1 MGNLFSIL
9 FLAGLSTFC
18 WVMVVNR
25 SARQKSNKPAYDF
38 WKMSK
43 EGREMHDAATLAAML
58 VLALF
63 FSLMTIF
70 VAVVSVISWFN
81 G

>member
-9 FLAGLSTFC
+9 FLIVLSTFC
-18 WVMVVNR
+18 WVMVFNR
-25 SARQKSNKPAYDF
+25 SARHKSNQPAYDF

-43 EGREMHDAATLAAML
+43 EGREIHGAAVLAGML

-63 FSLMTIF
+63 FSIMTIF
-70 VAVVSVISWFN
+70 IAVVTVVRWFN
-81 G
+81 D